1 MDQINTLGTLA
12 TSGTLREFVNQS
24 LRRSTDS
31 DGLSAAATLD
41 DRVEIS
47 ELATFLN
54 QLAELPE
61 ARARRIVAVRNQIEQ
76 GTYETAQK
84 LDIATERLLSA
95 L

>member
-1 MDQINTLGTLA
+1 MNDINSLGTTA

-31 DGLSAAATLD
+31 GGSTATLD

-61 ARARRIVAVRNQIEQ
+61 SRARRIVAVRNQIEQ
-76 GTYETAQK
+76 GTYETDEK
-84 LDIATERLLSA
+84 LIVATEKVLAA

>member
-24 LRRSTDS
+24 LRRSNETDGS
-31 DGLSAAATLD
+31 TATLD

-61 ARARRIVAVRNQIEQ
+61 SRARRIVAVRNQIEQ
-76 GTYETAQK
+76 GTYETAEK